1 MRFPFITASSL
12 SPEIYK
18 QKKSQKMKNT
28 NHKTHP
34 GNIVITAIAAIFIL
48 AGGVYFFRY
57 LRHSQQYEETNDA
70 QIESYINPVSAR
82 AGGYIQKVFF
92 NEHQPVKQGDTLVTL
107 DDREYRAQLEAAEAT
122 VDDARSQL
130 TVLAAGIHSA
140 ETGTLINR
148 DQIKGAEA
156 KYVQQEQDI
165 RRYTNL
171 VHEEAAT
178 GADLEQVKARY
189 DVAESDYSAAQNGL
203 KTSQA
208 RIAELKTHFALL
220 QADIK
225 RKQAAL
231 ELAKL
236 NLSYTV
242 IRAPYSGR
250 LGRKNIM
257 EGQQIQPGQPL
268 VSIINEKEKWITAN
282 YKETQVAGMY
292 VGQPVEIR
300 ADAMDD
306 KVLTGKIIAIAGS
319 TGSRF
324 SLLPPDNATGNFVKI
339 IQRVPVKIEFAD
351 QGAGHILPGMNV
363 TVAVKKRD
371 RS

>member
-1 MRFPFITASSL
+1 MHLLFIIIFFIPAV
-12 SPEIYK
+12 IYK
-18 QKKSQKMKNT
+18 QTIKKMKKE

-34 GNIVITAIAAIFIL
+34 ENIAITVIAVVLIL
-48 AGGVYFFRY
+48 TGLVYFFQY
-57 LRHSQQYEETNDA
+57 WKYSEHYEETNDA
-70 QIESYINPVSAR
+70 QVESYINPVSAR
-82 AGGYIQKVFF
+82 AGGYIQHVRF
-92 NEHQPVKQGDTLVTL
+92 NEHQLVKQGDTLVML

-122 VDDARSQL
+122 IEDARAQL
-130 TVLAAGIHSA
+130 TVLTAGIRSA
-140 ETGTLINR
+140 ETGTSVNQ
-148 DQIKGAEA
+148 DQIKGAQA
-156 KYVQQEQDI
+156 RFVQQQQDI

-171 VHEEAAT
+171 VKEEAAT

-189 DVAESDYSAAQNGL
+189 DVAESDYSAAKNGL
-203 KTSQA
+203 RTNEA

-231 ELAKL
+231 ELARL
-236 NLSYTV
+236 NLSYTI

-250 LGRKNIM
+250 LGRKNIL

-300 ADAMDD
+300 VDAIDG
-306 KVLTGKIIAIAGS
+306 KVFKGRIMAIAGS

-324 SLLPPDNATGNFVKI
+324 SLLPPDNSTGNFVKI
-339 IQRVPVKIEFAD
+339 IQRVPIKIEFAD
-351 QGAGHILPGMNV
+351 EQVSNVVAGMNV
-363 TVAVKKRD
+363 TVAVKKR
-371 RS
+371 S

>member
-1 MRFPFITASSL
+1 MHLLFIIIFFIPAV
-12 SPEIYK
+12 IYK
-18 QKKSQKMKNT
+18 QTIKKMKKE

-34 GNIVITAIAAIFIL
+34 ENIAITVIAVVLIL
-48 AGGVYFFRY
+48 TGLVYFFQY
-57 LRHSQQYEETNDA
+57 WKYSEHYEETNDA
-70 QIESYINPVSAR
+70 QVESYINPVSAR
-82 AGGYIQKVFF
+82 AGGYIQL
-92 NEHQPVKQGDTLVTL
+92 VKQGDTLVML

-122 VDDARSQL
+122 IEDARAQL
-130 TVLAAGIHSA
+130 TVLTAGIRSA
-140 ETGTLINR
+140 ETGTSVNQ
-148 DQIKGAEA
+148 DQIKGAQA
-156 KYVQQEQDI
+156 RFVQQQQDI

-171 VHEEAAT
+171 VKEEAAT

-189 DVAESDYSAAQNGL
+189 DVAESDYSAAKNGL
-203 KTSQA
+203 RTNEA

-231 ELAKL
+231 ELARL
-236 NLSYTV
+236 NLSYTI

-250 LGRKNIM
+250 LGRKNIL

-300 ADAMDD
+300 VDAIDG
-306 KVLTGKIIAIAGS
+306 KVFKGRIMAIAGS

-324 SLLPPDNATGNFVKI
+324 SLLPPDNSTGNFVKI
-339 IQRVPVKIEFAD
+339 IQRVPIKIEFAD
-351 QGAGHILPGMNV
+351 EQVSNVVAGMNV
-363 TVAVKKRD
+363 TVAVKKR
-371 RS
+371 S